1 MIQVRE
7 VRLMVK
13 TNRLIETEK
22 LTNFALFIAI
32 SIVLSIFEMMIPIN
46 FILPGL
52 KLGLGNLLLV
62 ILIDYYSFKELFIF
76 QLIKISIT
84 TFILGLFSIYMFSL
98 SGGMF
103 ALFVMYTVRKIFK
116 TKVTTYTLSMCG
128 AIAHNI
134 GQIIFAIFALKSPEL
149 VSYIP
154 FLVMFGSITGFILG
168 YFIEKIK
175 PFIIRGID
183 ASNY

>member
-1 MIQVRE
+1 
-7 VRLMVK
+7 MVK

-22 LTNFALFIAI
+22 LTNFALFISI
-32 SIVLSIFEMMIPIN
+32 SIVLSIFEMMIPIG

-62 ILIDYYSFKELFIF
+62 ILLDHYSFKELLIF
-76 QLIKISIT
+76 QIIKISIT

-98 SGGMF
+98 SGGLL
-103 ALFVMYTVRKIFK
+103 ALVVMYSLRKIFK
-116 TKVTTYTLSMCG
+116 TKITTYTLSMSG
-128 AIAHNI
+128 AIAHNL

-149 VSYIP
+149 ISYIP
-154 FLVMFGSITGFILG
+154 FLVIFGSITGFGLG
-168 YFIEKIK
+168 YLIELIK

-183 ASNY
+183 ATNN

>member
-1 MIQVRE
+1 M
-7 VRLMVK
+7 LK
-13 TNRLIETEK
+13 TERLINGEK

-62 ILIDYYSFKELFIF
+62 ILLDYYSFRELFMF

-84 TFILGLFSIYMFSL
+84 TFMLGLFSVYLFSL
-98 SGGMF
+98 SGGML
-103 ALFVMYTVRKIFK
+103 ALVVMYSLRKGFK
-116 TKVTTYTLSMCG
+116 SKVTTYTLSMAG
-128 AIAHNI
+128 AIAHNV
-134 GQIIFAIFALKSPEL
+134 GQILFAMFALKSPEL
-149 VSYIP
+149 ISYIP
-154 FLVMFGSITGFILG
+154 FLVVFGSVTGFMLG
-168 YFIEKIK
+168 YLIEKIK

-183 ASNY
+183 ATNN

>member
-1 MIQVRE
+1 
-7 VRLMVK
+7 MVK
-13 TNRLIETEK
+13 TNRLIEAEK

-46 FILPGL
+46 FIMPGL

-62 ILIDYYSFKELFIF
+62 ILIDHYSFRELFMF

-98 SGGMF
+98 SGGMM
-103 ALFVMYTVRKIFK
+103 ALVVMYSLRKLFK
-116 TKVTTYTLSMCG
+116 AKITTYTLSMAG

-149 VSYIP
+149 ISYIP
-154 FLVMFGSITGFILG
+154 FLVIFGSITGFMLG
-168 YFIEKIK
+168 YIIEKIR

-183 ASNY
+183 AAN